1 MKSGFVAICGRP
13 NAGKS
18 TLMNKIIGEKVAI
31 VSNKPQTTRT
41 KILGVHTQ
49 DDCQV
54 VLIDTPGI
62 HKPHNKL
69 GEKMEKYISLYE
81 NAEELLTLFNAVKAV
96 GDSQN
101 NKMKYVADWF
111 MAQFPNY
118 KEMPLFNKDGKIL
131 YVAPKQP
138 EEKKDNVSTFTKTA

>member
-1 MKSGFVAICGRP
+1 MTNYKFDFNTQTLTITKDFAKKMMDPTSTEYKIYIKLRKDFPNFQMKERSCNRKKP
-13 NAGKS
+13 NPYKGL
-18 TLMNKIIGEKVAI
+18 TF
-31 VSNKPQTTRT
+31 
-41 KILGVHTQ
+41 
-49 DDCQV
+49 
-54 VLIDTPGI
+54 
-62 HKPHNKL
+62 
-69 GEKMEKYISLYE
+69 EKMEKYISLYE

-138 EEKKDNVSTFTKTA
+138 EEKKNNNVSEFTKTA

>member
-1 MKSGFVAICGRP
+1 MTNYKFDFNTQTLTITKDFAKNMMNPTSTEYQIYIQLRKDFPNFQMKERTTNRKKP
-13 NAGKS
+13 NPYKGL
-18 TLMNKIIGEKVAI
+18 TF
-31 VSNKPQTTRT
+31 
-41 KILGVHTQ
+41 
-49 DDCQV
+49 
-54 VLIDTPGI
+54 
-62 HKPHNKL
+62 
-69 GEKMEKYISLYE
+69 EKMENYISLHE
-81 NAEELLTLFNAVKAV
+81 NAKELLTLFNAVKAA

-138 EEKKDNVSTFTKTA
+138 EEKKNNNVSEFTRTA